1 MGAWVDLVGLPAR
14 GGRSCVRG
22 ESGDVYFMHV
32 LWFLHGL
39 HVPINIFFKFIHD
52 FKIKIY

>member
-22 ESGDVYFMHV
+22 ASGDVYFMHV